1 MGHGTSGTFGA
12 VAKYSPAARP
22 GFGLACYTCT
32 RVIGPK
38 RLSRDATNLVPFSCL
53 RFARLLLASLT
64 ACFGS
69 RSTYCNR
76 TQCARRSLSSDA
88 QEEQAA
94 AADTAKGAGQGAEEA
109 HVDEQLRRRCGQGHI
124 RAREDCG
131 AAHCEGRHD
140 IAANRA
146 AAPTSAA
153 ATAAANAQVDKEIGL
168 TEPPKK
174 QRNVSLSG
182 LLGAKM
188 KKRTRRSSS
197 TSWRSTSPT
206 RTCR

>member
-1 MGHGTSGTFGA
+1 M
-12 VAKYSPAARP
+12 
-22 GFGLACYTCT
+22 CT
-32 RVIGPK
+32 PLTV
-38 RLSRDATNLVPFSCL
+38 L
-53 RFARLLLASLT
+53 R
-64 ACFGS
+64 CP
-69 RSTYCNR
+69 
-76 TQCARRSLSSDA
+76 

-94 AADTAKGAGQGAEEA
+94 AAGTATGAGQGAEEA
-109 HVDEQLRRRCGQGHI
+109 HPDEQLRRRCGQGHI

-131 AAHCEGRHD
+131 AAHCEGRHYS
-140 IAANRA
+140 AANRA

-188 KKRTRRSSS
+188 KKAPQDQKIELDELEEYLADPDVPDTDCDILKWWHISSS
-197 TSWRSTSPT
+197 GLASP
-206 RTCR
+206 RWWYRRR